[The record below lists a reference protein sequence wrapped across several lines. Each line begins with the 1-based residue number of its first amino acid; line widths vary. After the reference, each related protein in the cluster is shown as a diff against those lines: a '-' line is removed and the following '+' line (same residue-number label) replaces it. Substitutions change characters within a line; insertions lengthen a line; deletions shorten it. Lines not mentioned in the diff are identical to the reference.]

1 MSLKAGVTST
11 VRVGKFHQI
20 FAIFRFAQLFAQMIE
35 LVKINPSLAPCYL
48 LDAAHA
54 ESLAVLYGGNEV
66 ACFEQA
72 VTIAGVEPGKA
83 TTEKFHFQ
91 RAFLQIKA
99 GKVGNLIFAAGRRFQ
114 GCGLFCHSGVVEV

>member
-1 MSLKAGVTST
+1 MSLKAVVTST
-11 VRVGKFHQI
+11 VRIGKFHQI
-20 FAIFRFAQLFAQMIE
+20 FAIFRFAQLFAQMME

-72 VTIAGVEPGKA
+72 VAIAGVEPGKA
-83 TTEKFHFQ
+83 TTEKFPFQ

-99 GKVGNLIFAAGRRFQ
+99 DKGGKSLIRPGRT
-114 GCGLFCHSGVVEV
+114 V